1 MTYGEVLMKKKL
13 WQFFLLSALAI
24 LLVLAAAAADN
35 VVFIKDGGTGSGA
48 TASAPLGD
56 LSTALTAV
64 KAGGTVVICGPY
76 TIADKFVAPRTT
88 GAVTITS
95 VYGGRDYRKTAN
107 AALYLS
113 ASYFCGGATEFR
125 GLNIINTKNGVG
137 IHGNFCKLTMGI
149 GLVCTYAGDATGYA
163 SVLGGANNSKRGAC
177 NLTIDSGTWYRVR
190 GGSSTDKDNL
200 TYSITVT
207 VNGGKI
213 TDRLYGGPQGTY
225 RGTMSLTVNGGEI
238 VNGIMALIPTADTSV
253 LAADVTVTVTGGR
266 IGGAIDASIN
276 NARGVYQE
284 GAYALYLYGG
294 DFTHLAAVT
303 GCPGFAENFLYMD
316 NAVLPDAAVV
326 GSISFGN
333 MIRTN
338 GADPWLFTHDGSYYY
353 IATGG
358 SALTLYRAANL
369 GDFATAVGKVI
380 YQPAS
385 GQAWSKHLWSP
396 EIHYFSASD
405 VGTDA
410 AGWYCFVGGSS
421 GEADES
427 GSVNSGQRAY
437 VIKCLDGDNLLGRWG
452 HPVTGEVNVPQLVTF
467 PDSDYNDAELCGGC
481 SVIRIGGKPY
491 ITFVSEVGR
500 GTSDFHQVI
509 CIAKFKNPWTVVG
522 TPTVICTPTYGWEK
536 GGYGFAGRDESGNQK
551 WYPQVVEG
559 STAVYG
565 DDGSVFI
572 VYAGSGYWTPY
583 YCLGQLTYKGGNPML
598 ATNWV
603 KKSTP
608 ILQKTDEL
616 CGTGHASYLTD
627 LSGNRWICYH
637 AYRGSTTTNADG
649 TRKSRNA
656 FVEPYSVNAKTGV
669 VIGDGS
675 TYAAPPDTVYQTP
688 LNPTPLAEKVRG
700 FGTVCKTVKKTSGAL
715 YDSIAA
721 RTDAAFTLYAV
732 ETSGT
737 QAAGAF
743 AATLPAAD
751 GRLLYR
757 VRGAHITRLD
767 GAVGDDGRIHVS
779 ALAGDGYV
787 CAAAPIVN
795 YGDVNGDGKITLAD
809 VILLLRRAA
818 GHTVPDSFD
827 TAAADLDGDE
837 AVTARDGLLLVQK
850 LLHA

>member
-35 VVFIKDGGTGSGA
+35 VVFVKDGGTGSGA
-48 TASAPLGD
+48 TAAAPLGD

-76 TIADKFVAPRTT
+76 TIDDRFVAPRTT
-88 GAVTITS
+88 GAVTVTS

-113 ASYFCGGATEFR
+113 ASYFCGGTTEFR

-177 NLTIDSGTWYRVR
+177 NLTINSGTWYRVR

-276 NARGVYQE
+276 SARGAYRE
-284 GAYALYLYGG
+284 GSYALYLYGG

-316 NAVLPDAAVV
+316 DAVLPDAAVV

-338 GADPWLFTHDGSYYY
+338 GADPWLFTYDGSYYY

-385 GQAWSKHLWSP
+385 GQAWSKNLWSP
-396 EIHYFSASD
+396 EIHYFSAAD
-405 VGTDA
+405 VGEAD

-421 GEADES
+421 GAADES

-467 PDSDYNDAELCGGC
+467 QDSDYNDAELCGGC

-522 TPTVICTPTYGWEK
+522 TPTVICKPTYAWER
-536 GGYGFAGRDESGNQK
+536 GGYGYAGRDKNGNEK

-572 VYAGSGYWTPY
+572 VYSGSGYWTPY
-583 YCLGQLTYKGGNPML
+583 YCLGQLTYKGGNPLL

-603 KKSTP
+603 KKSEP

-637 AYRGSTTTNADG
+637 AYRGSTTTDENG
-649 TRKSRNA
+649 KRKSRNA
-656 FVEPYSVNAKTGV
+656 FVEPYSASAKTGV

-675 TYAAPPDTVYQTP
+675 TYAATPDTVYQTQ
-688 LNPTPLAEKVRG
+688 LNPTPLAEKARG
-700 FGTVCKTVKKTSGAL
+700 FGTVCKTSESTSGAL

-732 ETSGT
+732 DTSGT
-737 QAAGAF
+737 PNTSAF
-743 AATLPAAD
+743 TATLPAAD

-757 VRGAHITRLD
+757 VRGAYITRLD
-767 GAVGDDGRIHVS
+767 GAVGDDGRIHVT

>member
-1 MTYGEVLMKKKL
+1 MKK
-13 WQFFLLSALAI
+13 FLHIVLLAGLML
-24 LLVLAAAAADN
+24 LLVCSAAAADN
-35 VVFIKDGGTGSGA
+35 VVFVKDGGTGSGA
-48 TASAPLGD
+48 TAAAPLGD

-64 KAGGTVVICGPY
+64 KAGGTVVLCGPY
-76 TIADKFVAPRTT
+76 TIDDRFVAPRTT

-95 VYGGRDYRKTAN
+95 VYGSADYRKTAN

-125 GLNIINTKNGVG
+125 GLNIINTENGVG
-137 IHGNFCKLTMGI
+137 IHGNFYKLTMGI

-177 NLTIDSGTWYRVR
+177 NLTINSGTWYRVR

-200 TYSITVT
+200 TYNITVT

-238 VNGIMALIPTADTSV
+238 VNGIMALIPTAAEKT
-253 LAADVTVTVTGGR
+253 LTADITVKINGGR
-266 IGGAIDASIN
+266 VGGSIDASLN
-276 NARGVYQE
+276 NALGTY
-284 GAYALYLYGG
+284 GNGSYALYLYGG

-303 GCPGFAENFLYMD
+303 GCPGYTRNELFLD
-316 NAVLPDAAVV
+316 GAVLPDAAVV

-353 IATGG
+353 IATAS

-385 GQAWSKHLWSP
+385 GQAWSKNLWSP

-405 VGTDA
+405 VGADA
-410 AGWYCFVGGSS
+410 AGWYCFIGGSS
-421 GEADES
+421 GVADES

-583 YCLGQLTYKGGNPML
+583 YALGQLTLHGDPERIED
-598 ATNWV
+598 W
-603 KKSTP
+603 KKEKEP
-608 ILQKTDEL
+608 IFSMSDKVFG
-616 CGTGHASYLTD
+616 CGHASFFKD
-627 LSGNRWICYH
+627 AAGDRFICYH
-637 AYRGSTTTNADG
+637 AYLSREKGAKRYVFLERYRIEDG
-649 TRKSRNA
+649 KII
-656 FVEPYSVNAKTGV
+656 
-669 VIGDGS
+669 IGDGS
-675 TYAAPPDTVYQTP
+675 GKPADYTVT
-688 LNPTPLAEKVRG
+688 T
-700 FGTVCKTVKKTSGAL
+700 
-715 YDSIAA
+715 
-721 RTDAAFTLYAV
+721 
-732 ETSGT
+732 ET
-737 QAAGAF
+737 
-743 AATLPAAD
+743 
-751 GRLLYR
+751 
-757 VRGAHITRLD
+757 IT
-767 GAVGDDGRIHVS
+767 I
-779 ALAGDGYV
+779 
-787 CAAAPIVN
+787 
-795 YGDVNGDGKITLAD
+795 
-809 VILLLRRAA
+809 
-818 GHTVPDSFD
+818 F
-827 TAAADLDGDE
+827 
-837 AVTARDGLLLVQK
+837 
-850 LLHA
+850 

>member
-1 MTYGEVLMKKKL
+1 MKK
-13 WQFFLLSALAI
+13 FLHIVLLAGLM
-24 LLVLAAAAADN
+24 LLFICSAAAADD
-35 VVFIKDGGTGSGA
+35 VVFVKDGGTGSGA
-48 TASAPLGD
+48 TAAAPLGD

-64 KAGGTVVICGPY
+64 KAGGTVVLCGPY
-76 TIADKFVAPRTT
+76 TIDDKFVAPRTT
-88 GAVTITS
+88 GAVTVTS
-95 VYGGRDYRKTAN
+95 VYGSTDYRKTAK

-137 IHGNFCKLTMGI
+137 IHGNFYKLTMGI

-177 NLTIDSGTWYRVR
+177 NLTINSGTWYRVR
-190 GGSSTDKDNL
+190 GGSSTDTGNNS
-200 TYSITVT
+200 YNITVT
-207 VNGGKI
+207 INGGKI

-238 VNGIMALIPTADTSV
+238 VNGIMALIPTAAEKT
-253 LAADVTVTVTGGR
+253 LTADITVKINGGR
-266 IGGAIDASIN
+266 VGGSIDASLN
-276 NARGVYQE
+276 NALGTY
-284 GAYALYLYGG
+284 GNGSYALYLYGG
-294 DFTHLAAVT
+294 DFTRLAAVT
-303 GCPGFAENFLYMD
+303 GCPGYTRNELFLD
-316 NAVLPDAAVV
+316 DAVLPDATVV

-380 YQPAS
+380 YQPES
-385 GQAWSKHLWSP
+385 GNAWSKNLWSP

-405 VGTDA
+405 VGADA

-500 GTSDFHQVI
+500 GASGFHQVI
-509 CIAKFKNPWTVVG
+509 CIAEFENPWTVVG
-522 TPTVICTPTYGWEK
+522 TPTVICKPTYSWEK
-536 GGYGFAGRDESGNQK
+536 GGYGYAGLDANGNEK

-572 VYAGSGYWTPY
+572 VYSGSGYWTPSY
-583 YCLGQLTYKGGNPML
+583 SLGQLTYKGGNPLL
-598 ATNWV
+598 AANWS

-608 ILQKTDEL
+608 ILQKSDSL
-616 CGTGHASYLTD
+616 CGTGHASYITD
-627 LSGNRWICYH
+627 FSGNRWICYH
-637 AYRGSTTTNADG
+637 AYRGTTTANG
-649 TRKSRNA
+649 RNA
-656 FVEPYSVNAKTGV
+656 FVEPYSANAKTGV
-669 VIGDGS
+669 VIGSGT
-675 TYAAPPDTVYQTP
+675 TYPTEPDTVYQTQ
-688 LNPTPLAEKVRG
+688 LNPTPLAEKAKD
-700 FGTVCKTVKKTSGAL
+700 FTTVCKTVERTAGAL
-715 YDSIAA
+715 YDSITA
-721 RTDAAFTLYAV
+721 RTDAAFALYAV
-732 ETSGT
+732 ETSDT
-737 QAAGAF
+737 QSAYGF

-751 GRLLYR
+751 GRLLFR
-757 VRGAHITRLD
+757 VRGDHITQLD
-767 GAVGDDGRIHVS
+767 TQVGADGRIHVS
-779 ALAGDGYV
+779 ALPGDGYV
-787 CAAAPIVN
+787 YTDAPFVN
-795 YGDVNGDGKITLAD
+795 YGDVTGDGEITLVDA
-809 VILLLRRAA
+809 IFLLRYAN
-818 GHTVPDSFD
+818 GQSTVSSFD
-827 TAAADLDGDE
+827 IAAADLDGDE
-837 AVTARDGLLLVQK
+837 TVTVRDCLLLLQK
-850 LLHA
+850 LLNA

>member
-1 MTYGEVLMKKKL
+1 MKKKL

-24 LLVLAAAAADN
+24 LLVLAAAAADTA
-35 VVFIKDGGTGSGA
+35 VFVADGGNGDGTS
-48 TASAPLGD
+48 ASAPLGD
-56 LSTALTAV
+56 LRTALSAM
-64 KAGGTVVICGPY
+64 ADGGTVVICGPY
-76 TIADKFVAPRTT
+76 TITDKFVAPRTT
-88 GAVTITS
+88 GAVTVTS

-137 IHGNFCKLTMGI
+137 IHGNFYKLTMGS
-149 GLVCTYAGDATGYA
+149 GLVCTYEGDATGYA

-276 NARGVYQE
+276 NARGVYRE
-284 GAYALYLYGG
+284 GSYALYLYGG

-316 NAVLPDAAVV
+316 DAVLPDAAVV

-338 GADPWLFTHDGSYYY
+338 GADPWLFTYGGSYYY

-385 GQAWSKHLWSP
+385 GQAWSKNLWSP

-522 TPTVICTPTYGWEK
+522 TPTVICTPTYDWEK
-536 GGYGFAGRDESGNQK
+536 GGYGFAGRDKNGNQK

-583 YCLGQLTYKGGNPML
+583 YCLGQLTYKGGNPLL
-598 ATNWV
+598 ATNWT

-649 TRKSRNA
+649 TRKARNA
-656 FVEPYSVNAKTGV
+656 FVEPYSVSAKTGV

-675 TYAAPPDTVYQTP
+675 TYATPPDTVYQTQ
-688 LNPTPLAEKVRG
+688 LNPTPLAEKARG
-700 FGTVCKTVKKTSGAL
+700 FGTVCKTSERTSGAL

-757 VRGAHITRLD
+757 VRGAHITQMD
-767 GAVGDDGRIHVS
+767 TAVGADGRIHVF
-779 ALAGDGYV
+779 ALPGDGYV
-787 CAAAPIVN
+787 YADAPIVN

-850 LLHA
+850 LLNA

>member
-1 MTYGEVLMKKKL
+1 MKK
-13 WQFFLLSALAI
+13 FLHIVLLAGLML
-24 LLVLAAAAADN
+24 LLVCSAAAADN
-35 VVFIKDGGTGSGA
+35 VVFVKDGGTGSGA
-48 TASAPLGD
+48 TAAAPLGD

-64 KAGGTVVICGPY
+64 KAGGTVVLCGPY
-76 TIADKFVAPRTT
+76 TIDDRFVAPRTT
-88 GAVTITS
+88 GAVTVTS
-95 VYGGRDYRKTAN
+95 VYGSADYRKTAN

-125 GLNIINTKNGVG
+125 GLNIINTENGVG
-137 IHGNFCKLTMGI
+137 IHGNFYKLTMGI

-177 NLTIDSGTWYRVR
+177 NLTINSGTWYRVR

-238 VNGIMALIPTADTSV
+238 VNGIMALIPTAAEKT
-253 LAADVTVTVTGGR
+253 LTADITVKINGGR
-266 IGGAIDASIN
+266 VGGSIDASLN
-276 NARGVYQE
+276 NALGTY
-284 GAYALYLYGG
+284 GNGSYALYLYGG

-303 GCPGFAENFLYMD
+303 GCPGYTRNELFLD
-316 NAVLPDAAVV
+316 GAVLPDAAVV

-353 IATGG
+353 IATAG

-572 VYAGSGYWTPY
+572 VYSGSGYWTPY
-583 YCLGQLTYKGGNPML
+583 YCLGQLTYKGGNPLL
-598 ATNWV
+598 ATNWT

-608 ILQKTDEL
+608 ILQKSDSL
-616 CGTGHASYLTD
+616 CGTGHASYITD
-627 LSGNRWICYH
+627 FSGNRWICYH
-637 AYRGSTTTNADG
+637 AYRGSTATNADG
-649 TRKSRNA
+649 TRKARNA
-656 FVEPYSVNAKTGV
+656 FVEPYSANAKTGV
-669 VIGDGS
+669 VIGTGT
-675 TYAAPPDTVYQTP
+675 TYPTEPDTVYQTQ
-688 LNPTPLAEKVRG
+688 LNPTPLAEKAKDFSV
-700 FGTVCKTVKKTSGAL
+700 VCKTVERTSGAL

-721 RTDAAFTLYAV
+721 RTDTAFTLYAV

-737 QAAGAF
+737 QTANAF

-751 GRLLYR
+751 GRLLFR
-757 VRGAHITRLD
+757 MRGAHITQMDTEVGMD
-767 GAVGDDGRIHVS
+767 GKIHVS
-779 ALAGDGYV
+779 ALPGDGYV
-787 CAAAPIVN
+787 YADAPFVN
-795 YGDVNGDGKITLAD
+795 YGDVTGDGEITLAD
-809 VILLLRRAA
+809 AIFLLRCAN
-818 GHTVPDSFD
+818 GQSTGSSFD
-827 TAAADLDGDE
+827 TAAADLDGDN
-837 AVTARDGLLLVQK
+837 AVTVRDCLLLLQK

>member
-24 LLVLAAAAADN
+24 LLVLAAAAADT
-35 VVFIKDGGTGSGA
+35 VVFVADGGNGDGA
-48 TASAPLGD
+48 SASAPLGD

-76 TIADKFVAPRTT
+76 TIDDRFVAPRTT

-113 ASYFCGGATEFR
+113 ASYFCGGTTEFR

-149 GLVCTYAGDATGYA
+149 GLVCTYEGDATGYA

-177 NLTIDSGTWYRVR
+177 NLTINSGTWYRVR

-369 GDFATAVGKVI
+369 GDFATAMGKVI

-700 FGTVCKTVKKTSGAL
+700 FGTVCKTVEKTSGAL

-779 ALAGDGYV
+779 ALPGDGYV

>member
-1 MTYGEVLMKKKL
+1 MKK
-13 WQFFLLSALAI
+13 FLHIVLLAGLML
-24 LLVLAAAAADN
+24 LLVCSAAAADN
-35 VVFIKDGGTGSGA
+35 VVFVKDGGTGSGA
-48 TASAPLGD
+48 TAAAPLGD

-64 KAGGTVVICGPY
+64 KAGGTVVLCGPY
-76 TIADKFVAPRTT
+76 TIDDKFVAPRTT
-88 GAVTITS
+88 GAVTVTS
-95 VYGGRDYRKTAN
+95 VYGSTDYRKTAN

-137 IHGNFCKLTMGI
+137 IHGNFYKLTMGI

-177 NLTIDSGTWYRVR
+177 NLTINSGTWYRVR
-190 GGSSTDKDNL
+190 GGSSTDTGNNS
-200 TYSITVT
+200 YNITVT

-213 TDRLYGGPQGTY
+213 TDRLYGGPQGSY

-238 VNGIMALIPTADTSV
+238 VNGIMALIPTVAEKTLTADI
-253 LAADVTVTVTGGR
+253 TVKINGGR
-266 IGGAIDASIN
+266 VGGSIDASLN
-276 NARGVYQE
+276 NALGTY
-284 GAYALYLYGG
+284 GNGSYALYLYGG

-303 GCPGFAENFLYMD
+303 GCPGYTKNALFLD
-316 NAVLPDAAVV
+316 DATLPDAAVV
-326 GSISFGN
+326 GNLSFGN

-380 YQPAS
+380 YQPES
-385 GQAWSKHLWSP
+385 GKAWSKNLWSP
-396 EIHYFSASD
+396 EVHYFSASD
-405 VGTDA
+405 VGADA

-500 GTSDFHQVI
+500 GASGFHQVI
-509 CIAKFKNPWTVVG
+509 CIAEFENPWTVVG
-522 TPTVICTPTYGWEK
+522 TPTVICKPTYSWEK
-536 GGYGFAGRDESGNQK
+536 GGYGYAGLDANGNEK

-572 VYAGSGYWTPY
+572 VYSGSGYWTPSY
-583 YCLGQLTYKGGNPML
+583 SLGQLTYKGGNPLL
-598 ATNWV
+598 AANWS

-608 ILQKTDEL
+608 ILQKSDSL
-616 CGTGHASYLTD
+616 CGTGHASYITD
-627 LSGNRWICYH
+627 FSGNRWICYH
-637 AYRGSTTTNADG
+637 AYRGTTTVDNNG
-649 TRKSRNA
+649 KRKNRNA
-656 FVEPYSVNAKTGV
+656 FVEPYSVSAATGV

-675 TYAAPPDTVYQTP
+675 TYAASPDTVYKTQ
-688 LNPTPLAEKVRG
+688 LNPTPLAKKAKD
-700 FGTVCKTVKKTSGAL
+700 FTTVCKTVEKASGAL

-721 RTDAAFTLYAV
+721 RTDAAFTLYTV

-737 QAAGAF
+737 QTASTF
-743 AATLPAAD
+743 AATLPAAG
-751 GRLLYR
+751 GRLLFR
-757 VRGAHITRLD
+757 VRGNHITQLD
-767 GAVGDDGRIHVS
+767 TQVGADGRIHVS
-779 ALAGDGYV
+779 ALPGDGYV
-787 CAAAPIVN
+787 YTDTLFVN
-795 YGDVNGDGKITLAD
+795 YGDVTGDGEITLAD
-809 VILLLRRAA
+809 AIFLLRYAN
-818 GHTVPDSFD
+818 GQSTGSSFD
-827 TAAADLDGDE
+827 IAAADLDGDDT
-837 AVTARDGLLLVQK
+837 VTVRDCLLLLQK
-850 LLHA
+850 LLNA

>member
-35 VVFIKDGGTGSGA
+35 VVFVKDGGTGSGA
-48 TASAPLGD
+48 TAAAPLGD

-76 TIADKFVAPRTT
+76 TIDDRFVAPRTT
-88 GAVTITS
+88 GAVTVTS

-113 ASYFCGGATEFR
+113 ASYFCGGTTEFR

-177 NLTIDSGTWYRVR
+177 NLTINSGTWYRVR

-583 YCLGQLTYKGGNPML
+583 YCLGQLTYKGGNPLL
-598 ATNWV
+598 ATNWT

-649 TRKSRNA
+649 TRKARNA

-675 TYAAPPDTVYQTP
+675 TYAAPPDTVYQTQ

-700 FGTVCKTVKKTSGAL
+700 FGTVCKTVEKTSGAL

-737 QAAGAF
+737 QNASAF
-743 AATLPAAD
+743 TATLPAAD

-757 VRGAHITRLD
+757 VRGAYITRLG

-779 ALAGDGYV
+779 ALSGDGYV

>member
-1 MTYGEVLMKKKL
+1 MKK
-13 WQFFLLSALAI
+13 FLHIVLLAGLML
-24 LLVLAAAAADN
+24 LLVCSAAAADN
-35 VVFIKDGGTGSGA
+35 VVFVKDGGTGSGA
-48 TASAPLGD
+48 TAAAPLGD
-56 LSTALTAV
+56 LRTALTAV
-64 KAGGTVVICGPY
+64 ADGGTVVICGPY
-76 TIADKFVAPRTT
+76 TIADKFAAPRTT

-95 VYGGRDYRKTAN
+95 VCGGTDYRKTAK
-107 AALYLS
+107 ATLYFA
-113 ASYFCGGATEFR
+113 ASYFCGGETEFCD
-125 GLNIINTKNGVG
+125 LNIENTKNGVG
-137 IHGNFCKLTMGI
+137 IHGYFSKLTIGDGI
-149 GLVCTYAGDATGYA
+149 RCTYSGAATNYM
-163 SVLGGANNSKRGAC
+163 SLLGGGTMPQRKSCDLTVNSG
-177 NLTIDSGTWYRVR
+177 IWYRVR
-190 GGSSTDKDNL
+190 GGSSSSAVSYSTD
-200 TYSITVT
+200 IAVT
-207 VNGGKI
+207 VNGGRI
-213 TDRLYGGPQGTY
+213 TDRVYGAPEGNYLGNLTI
-225 RGTMSLTVNGGEI
+225 TVNGGEI
-238 VNGIMALIPTADTSV
+238 ENGIMALIPTADTSV

-276 NARGVYQE
+276 NARGAYRE
-284 GAYALYLYGG
+284 GSYALYLYGG

-316 NAVLPDAAVV
+316 DAVLPDAAVV

-353 IATGG
+353 IATAG

-369 GDFATAVGKVI
+369 GDFPTAAGRVI
-380 YQPAS
+380 YRPEE
-385 GQAWSKHLWSP
+385 GKAWSKNLWSP

-405 VGTDA
+405 VGADA

-421 GEADES
+421 GVADES

-522 TPTVICTPTYGWEK
+522 TPTVICTPTYDWET
-536 GGYGFAGRDESGNQK
+536 GGYGFAGWDESGNQK
-551 WYPQVVEG
+551 WYPKVVEG

-572 VYAGSGYWTPY
+572 VYSGSGYWTPY
-583 YCLGQLTYKGGNPML
+583 YCLGQLTYKGGNPLL
-598 ATNWV
+598 AANWV
-603 KKSTP
+603 KKSEP

-637 AYRGSTTTNADG
+637 AYRGSTTTDENG
-649 TRKSRNA
+649 KRKSRNA
-656 FVEPYSVNAKTGV
+656 FVEPYSVSAKTGV

-675 TYAAPPDTVYQTP
+675 TYAATPDTVYQTQ
-688 LNPTPLAEKVRG
+688 LNPTPLAEKARG
-700 FGTVCKTVKKTSGAL
+700 FGTVCKTAESTSGAL

-737 QAAGAF
+737 PNASAF
-743 AATLPAAD
+743 TATLPAAD

-757 VRGAHITRLD
+757 VRGAYITRLD

-787 CAAAPIVN
+787 CAAAPIVH

-818 GHTVPDSFD
+818 GHTVPDGFD

-850 LLHA
+850 LLNA

>member
-1 MTYGEVLMKKKL
+1 MKK
-13 WQFFLLSALAI
+13 FLHIVLLAGLML
-24 LLVLAAAAADN
+24 LLVCSAAAADN
-35 VVFIKDGGTGSGA
+35 VVFVKDGGTGSGA
-48 TASAPLGD
+48 TAAAPLGD

-64 KAGGTVVICGPY
+64 KAGGTVVLCGPY
-76 TIADKFVAPRTT
+76 TIDDKFVAPRTT

-95 VYGGRDYRKTAN
+95 VYGSTDYRKTAK

-137 IHGNFCKLTMGI
+137 IHGNFYKLTMGI

-177 NLTIDSGTWYRVR
+177 NLTINSGTWYRVR
-190 GGSSTDKDNL
+190 GGSSTDTGNNS
-200 TYSITVT
+200 YNITVT
-207 VNGGKI
+207 INGGKI

-238 VNGIMALIPTADTSV
+238 VNGIMALIPTAAEKT
-253 LAADVTVTVTGGR
+253 LTADITVTVNGGK
-266 IGGAIDASIN
+266 IGGSIDASLN
-276 NARGVYQE
+276 NALGTY
-284 GAYALYLYGG
+284 GNGSYALYLYGG

-303 GCPGFAENFLYMD
+303 GCPGYTKNALFLD
-316 NAVLPDAAVV
+316 DATLPDATVV

-380 YQPAS
+380 YQPES
-385 GQAWSKHLWSP
+385 GNAWSKNLWSP

-405 VGTDA
+405 VGADA

-500 GTSDFHQVI
+500 GASGFHQVI
-509 CIAKFKNPWTVVG
+509 CIAEFENPWTVVG
-522 TPTVICTPTYGWEK
+522 TPTVICKPTYSWEK
-536 GGYGFAGRDESGNQK
+536 GGYGYAGLDANGNEK

-572 VYAGSGYWTPY
+572 VYSGSGYWTPSY
-583 YCLGQLTYKGGNPML
+583 SLGQLTYKGGNPLL
-598 ATNWV
+598 AANWS

-608 ILQKTDEL
+608 ILQKSDSL
-616 CGTGHASYLTD
+616 CGTGHASYITD
-627 LSGNRWICYH
+627 FSGNRWICYH
-637 AYRGSTTTNADG
+637 AYRGTTTANG
-649 TRKSRNA
+649 RNA
-656 FVEPYSVNAKTGV
+656 FVEPYSANAKTGV
-669 VIGDGS
+669 VIGSGT
-675 TYAAPPDTVYQTP
+675 TYPTEPDTVYQTQ
-688 LNPTPLAEKVRG
+688 LNPTPLAEKAKD
-700 FGTVCKTVKKTSGAL
+700 FTTVCKTVERTAGAL
-715 YDSIAA
+715 YDSITA
-721 RTDAAFTLYAV
+721 RTDAAFALYAV
-732 ETSGT
+732 ETSDT
-737 QAAGAF
+737 QSAYGF

-751 GRLLYR
+751 GRLLFR
-757 VRGAHITRLD
+757 VRGDHITQLD
-767 GAVGDDGRIHVS
+767 TQVGADGRIHVS
-779 ALAGDGYV
+779 ALPGDGYV
-787 CAAAPIVN
+787 YTDTLFVN
-795 YGDVNGDGKITLAD
+795 YGDVTGDGEITLAD
-809 VILLLRRAA
+809 AIFLLRYAN
-818 GHTVPDSFD
+818 GQSTGSGFD
-827 TAAADLDGDE
+827 IAAADLDGDDT
-837 AVTARDGLLLVQK
+837 VTVRDCLLLLQK
-850 LLHA
+850 LLNA

>member
-1 MTYGEVLMKKKL
+1 MKKKL
-13 WQFFLLSALAI
+13 WHLFLLSALAI
-24 LLVLAAAAADN
+24 QLVLAAAAADTA
-35 VVFIKDGGTGSGA
+35 VFVADGGNGDGTS
-48 TASAPLGD
+48 ASAPLGD
-56 LSTALTAV
+56 LRTALSAL
-64 KAGGTVVICGPY
+64 ADGGTVVICGPY

-95 VYGGRDYRKTAN
+95 VYGGHDYRKTAE
-107 AALYLS
+107 ATLYFA
-113 ASYFCGGATEFR
+113 ASYFCGGETEFCD
-125 GLNIINTKNGVG
+125 LNIENTKSGVG
-137 IHGNFCKLTMGI
+137 IHGYFSKLTIGDGI
-149 GLVCTYAGDATGYA
+149 RCTYSDAATNYM
-163 SVLGGANNSKRGAC
+163 SLLGGGTKPQRKSC
-177 NLTIDSGTWYRVR
+177 DLTVSSGTWYRVR
-190 GGSSTDKDNL
+190 GGSSSSAVSYSTD
-200 TYSITVT
+200 ITVT
-207 VNGGKI
+207 VNGGRI
-213 TDRLYGGPQGTY
+213 TDRVYGAPEGNYLGNLTI
-225 RGTMSLTVNGGEI
+225 TVNGGEI
-238 VNGIMALIPTADTSV
+238 ENGIMALIPTADTSV

-276 NARGVYQE
+276 NARGVYRE
-284 GAYALYLYGG
+284 GSYALYLYDG

-316 NAVLPDAAVV
+316 DAVLPDAAVV

-338 GADPWLFTHDGSYYY
+338 GADPWLFTYGGSYYY

-369 GDFATAVGKVI
+369 GDFPTAAGRVI
-380 YQPAS
+380 YRPEE
-385 GQAWSKHLWSP
+385 GKEWSKNLWSP

-522 TPTVICTPTYGWEK
+522 TPTVICTPTYDWET
-536 GGYGFAGRDESGNQK
+536 GGYGFAGWDESGNQK
-551 WYPQVVEG
+551 WYPKVVEG

-572 VYAGSGYWTPY
+572 VYSGSGYWTPY
-583 YCLGQLTYKGGNPML
+583 YCLGQLTYKGGNPLL
-598 ATNWV
+598 AANWV
-603 KKSTP
+603 KKSEP

-649 TRKSRNA
+649 TRKARNA

-675 TYAAPPDTVYQTP
+675 TYAAPLDTVYQTQ
-688 LNPTPLAEKVRG
+688 LNPTPLAEKARG
-700 FGTVCKTVKKTSGAL
+700 FGTVCKTAERTSGAL

-737 QAAGAF
+737 PNASAF
-743 AATLPAAD
+743 TATLPAAD

-757 VRGAHITRLD
+757 VRGAYITRLD

-787 CAAAPIVN
+787 CAAAPIVH

-837 AVTARDGLLLVQK
+837 TVTARDGLLLVQK
-850 LLHA
+850 LLNA